1 MKISKKKGL
10 VVVFQRDITRN
21 DRIKLPRG
29 RSDMKFGEISP
40 LSLCFE
46 SFDSERKVGIV
57 LAHFYD

>member
-1 MKISKKKGL
+1 M
-10 VVVFQRDITRN
+10 VFQRDITRN

-29 RSDMKFGEISP
+29 RSDMKSGEISP